1 MKRIAIS
8 LTVAALAALTVV
20 AAVSAAGPTPTPTPA
35 AEQVQAR
42 DTLPAIL
49 GLSQA
54 QIMELRHDGLSL
66 AQIADRQKVD
76 SQKLI
81 DALVAQWGERI
92 DARVTNGALT
102 TAEAATLRAQ
112 LAVQAKA
119 TVNQVTL
126 GGMRGAAV
134 GAGPGAAGA
143 GNGAAAGRGAGMAA
157 GGAQGAGHG
166 MGAGNGLCDG
176 TGPRGAATP

>member
-8 LTVAALAALTVV
+8 LAVAALAALTVV
-20 AAVSAAGPTPTPTPA
+20 AAVSAAGPTPTPA

-81 DALVAQWGERI
+81 DALVDQWGERI
-92 DARVTNGALT
+92 DARVANGALS

-112 LAVQAKA
+112 LTVQAKA
-119 TVNQVTL
+119 MVNQVTL

-143 GNGAAAGRGAGMAA
+143 GNGAGAGRGAGMAA
-157 GGAQGAGHG
+157 GGAQGARNG
-166 MGAGNGLCDG
+166 MGAGSGLCDG
-176 TGPRGAATP
+176 TGPRGVATP